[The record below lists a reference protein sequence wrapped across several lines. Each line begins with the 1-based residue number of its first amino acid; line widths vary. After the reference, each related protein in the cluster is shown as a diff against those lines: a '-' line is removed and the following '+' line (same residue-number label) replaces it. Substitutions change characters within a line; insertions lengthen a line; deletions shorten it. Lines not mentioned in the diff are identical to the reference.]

1 MGGKS
6 SKIMITMAAT
16 ATAFHFPSEHT
27 MTISGNA
34 LRQLHR
40 IHRQLTDLR
49 ERLARGPKQVAAGDA
64 NARQAEKAV
73 EDAKSAYTRAR
84 VLSDDKQLQLKSREG
99 RLRDLQIKLNEAKSN
114 KEYQA
119 LKEQIAADTQANSVL
134 SDEIL
139 EALELLD
146 ELTAA
151 IAAAHQHCVKAK
163 EEAAKTRARVNEQ
176 HQKLETELARVLSE
190 LAEAEKNLPIDIK
203 TEYQRITKAR
213 GEDAMAQ
220 VEGECC
226 GGCFQM
232 ITANMEADLRLEKAV
247 FCKSCGCLLYLAEDS
262 SL

>member
-1 MGGKS
+1 
-6 SKIMITMAAT
+6 
-16 ATAFHFPSEHT
+16 

-64 NARQAEKAV
+64 NAKRAENAV
-73 EDAKSAYTRAR
+73 EEAKNAYKQAR
-84 VLSDDKQLQLKSREG
+84 VQSDDKQLQLKSREG
-99 RLRDLQIKLNEAKSN
+99 RLKDLQIKLNEAKSN
-114 KEYQA
+114 KEFQA

-139 EALELLD
+139 ESLEKLD
-146 ELTAA
+146 ELTALIKTA
-151 IAAAHQHCVKAK
+151 EQNLVKAK

-176 HQKLETELARVLSE
+176 QQGLETELARVLSE
-190 LAEAEKNLPIDIK
+190 LTEAEKNLPLDIK
-203 TEYQRITKAR
+203 IEYQRITKAR

-226 GGCFQM
+226 GGCYQM
-232 ITANMEADLRLEKAV
+232 ITANMEADLRLERPV
-247 FCKSCGCLLYLAEDS
+247 FCKSCGCLLYLAEDNT
-262 SL
+262 LGK

>member
-1 MGGKS
+1 
-6 SKIMITMAAT
+6 
-16 ATAFHFPSEHT
+16 

-49 ERLARGPKQVAAGDA
+49 ERLARGPKQIAAGDA
-64 NARQAEKAV
+64 NAKRAENAV
-73 EDAKSAYTRAR
+73 EEAKSAYKQAR
-84 VLSDDKQLQLKSREG
+84 VQSDDKQLQLKSREA
-99 RLRDLQIKLNEAKSN
+99 RLKDLQIKLNEAKSN
-114 KEYQA
+114 KEFQA

-139 EALELLD
+139 ESLEKLD

-151 IAAAHQHCVKAK
+151 IAAAEVNLVKAK

-176 HQKLETELARVLSE
+176 QQGLETELARVLSE
-190 LAEAEKNLPIDIK
+190 LTEAEKNLPQDFKI
-203 TEYQRITKAR
+203 EYQRITKAR

-220 VEGECC
+220 VEGSCC

-232 ITANMEADLRLEKAV
+232 ITANMEADLRLERPV
-247 FCKSCGCLLYLAEDS
+247 FCKSCGCLLYLAEDT
-262 SL
+262 SLGK

>member
-1 MGGKS
+1 
-6 SKIMITMAAT
+6 
-16 ATAFHFPSEHT
+16 

-49 ERLARGPKQVAAGDA
+49 ERLARGPKQVAAGEA
-64 NARQAEKAV
+64 NAKRAETAV
-73 EDAKSAYTRAR
+73 EEAKSAYRHAR
-84 VLSDDKQLQLKSREG
+84 VQSDDKQLQLKSREG
-99 RLRDLQIKLNEAKSN
+99 RLKDLQIKLNEAKNN

-139 EALELLD
+139 ESLEQLD
-146 ELTAA
+146 ELTAT
-151 IAAAHQHCVKAK
+151 IAKAEQDFAKAK
-163 EEAAKTRARVNEQ
+163 EEAAKTRARVNDQ
-176 HQKLETELARVLSE
+176 QQNLETELARVLTE
-190 LAEAEKNLPIDIK
+190 LTEAEKNLPIDIK

-247 FCKSCGCLLYLAEDS
+247 FCKSCGCLLYLAEDNT
-262 SL
+262 L